1 LFSAAK
7 ISAFFEN
14 SNFYCTFFDET
25 CKNLKKMSIFAAC
38 FGNHSLQDG
47 YGDCVFY
54 SKAEI
59 TEDDELLFTQELL
72 PFLYPGNAYLI
83 VVNEGKLLLQENGVT
98 LTADATSTF

>member
-1 LFSAAK
+1 
-7 ISAFFEN
+7 
-14 SNFYCTFFDET
+14 
-25 CKNLKKMSIFAAC
+25 MSIFAAC

-47 YGDCVFY
+47 YGDRVFY

-59 TEDDELLFTQELL
+59 TEDGELLFTQELL
-72 PFLYPGNAYLI
+72 TFLYPGNAYLI